1 MVGHIRS
8 AGYDFPTIEDLSTAE
23 AEDLVNIALAD
34 DADLDTL
41 LPRWRPDESTSQR
54 ASALAAFAMEAELP
68 EQRLTAMALLGQLEP
83 VADVEPA
90 VRQMLDSSSAGHAT
104 LFLLEHGLA
113 TVDELGSFM
122 DIAPMVDVLATALD
136 EPSVLCELFVQA
148 DEHVDGG
155 LLEEL
160 WRHDQPETIEI
171 LDTLGRH
178 LPDKK
183 MAKACRKA
191 AIRHRSWTANKARAE
206 EQ

>member
-1 MVGHIRS
+1 M
-8 AGYDFPTIEDLSTAE
+8 AGVSRAGFAARRTRARP
-23 AEDLVNIALAD
+23 IASFAAGTLAH
-34 DADLDTL
+34 L
-41 LPRWRPDESTSQR
+41 R
-54 ASALAAFAMEAELP
+54 
-68 EQRLTAMALLGQLEP
+68 
-83 VADVEPA
+83 
-90 VRQMLDSSSAGHAT
+90 
-104 LFLLEHGLA
+104 
-113 TVDELGSFM
+113 

-148 DEHVDGG
+148 DEHVAGG